1 MAKADEKTPV
11 IVSHRASQTVPRHLP
26 EAVRLVAAQLDE
38 AGRAQAIPLTN
49 EAELSARLA
58 EMPST
63 EQVPE
68 SLFTASAAVLAAI
81 YRLAGRELPEADQQ
95 ARAQAS
101 SSPASSE

>member
-11 IVSHRASQTVPRHLP
+11 IVSHRASQAVPRHLP

-49 EAELSARLA
+49 EAELNARLA
-58 EMPST
+58 EMPT
-63 EQVPE
+63 AEQVPE

-81 YRLAGRELPEADQQ
+81 YRLAGRDAAEDDRPAS
-95 ARAQAS
+95 AQVAS
-101 SSPASSE
+101 SAASSE